1 MSAEVI
7 FAIAR
12 HDGTGANAPVRDRA
26 ELLAMDGVL
35 LLRDAAGRE
44 TPCDGTYVAAV
55 ISSMPVLHE
64 IRAGEDT
71 RINCSP
77 DIAAELPFVLQP
89 VPAGGDPCGCY
100 AEVNDVPWMAYPTLH
115 QGSVMLPMCEETE
128 PQVETLWAE
137 HYVGE
142 GDDNPLTGD
151 TTIGLATPSAVVEFS
166 RHDNGGIDSSFGV
179 SVRPV
184 DSIVDV
190 LVDWL
195 LNSDVLRGLW
205 AGDSA
210 PSLPVRLFEDAAVA
224 QNHQASWEARIENEW
239 GGSYISWASLQLHLP
254 GDVIEQVRVALSK
267 RDPQ

>member
-1 MSAEVI
+1 MTAEAVY
-7 FAIAR
+7 AIAR
-12 HDGTGANAPVRDRA
+12 HDGEGVDAPLLGRV
-26 ELLAMDGVL
+26 ELISTDAML
-35 LLRDAAGRE
+35 LLRDADGRE
-44 TPCDGTYVAAV
+44 TPCTETDALAV
-55 ISSMPVLHE
+55 ISSTPELRE
-64 IRAGEDT
+64 IRAGEES

-89 VPAGGDPCGCY
+89 VPAGGDPCECY

-151 TTIGLATPSAVVEFS
+151 TTIGLATSSAVVEFS

-184 DSIVDV
+184 DSIVNV
-190 LVDWL
+190 FVDWL
-195 LNSDVLRGLW
+195 LNNEVLRGLW
-205 AGDSA
+205 VGDSA

-239 GGSYISWASLQLHLP
+239 GGSYISWTSLQLHLP